1 MSDELPEE
9 IKSWIGQE
17 RYQEKGEFPVER
29 GYIWTTCAS
38 VENGNPLY
46 WDDSLAEEITD
57 GPIAMPTMISK
68 RMPFGCQP
76 ALSLFLPVAPTSS
89 LYEFSSG
96 GYL

>member
-46 WDDSLAEEITD
+46 WDDSTAEEITD
-57 GPIAMPTMISK
+57 GKSASSSEYT
-68 RMPFGCQP
+68 
-76 ALSLFLPVAPTSS
+76 ALPRFLYASHSS
-89 LYEFSSG
+89 
-96 GYL
+96 